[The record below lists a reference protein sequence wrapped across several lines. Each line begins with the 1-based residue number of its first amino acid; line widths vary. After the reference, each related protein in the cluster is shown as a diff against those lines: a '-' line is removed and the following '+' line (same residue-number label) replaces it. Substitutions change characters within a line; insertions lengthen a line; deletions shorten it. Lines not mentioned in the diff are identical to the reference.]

1 MTTSVVTTRDTGP
14 ELLERVVIGG
24 DLSKLTPA
32 ERLRYYREV
41 CASVG
46 LNPLTKPFEYLHLN
60 SKLVLYA
67 RRDATD
73 QLRKLH
79 GVSITITGREQ
90 HGDVYAVV
98 ARATGKDGRT
108 DEAIGAVATSGLRGE
123 ALANALMKAETKS
136 KRRVTLSICGLGMLD
151 ETEIDTIPE
160 ARAVAAE
167 EDETPAPEGEAEPPP
182 SRGTAVAAPLEEWKI
197 AMGQASTPKALEH
210 LWKGCTTPTLWPT
223 WAPDEQQQLTA
234 AKDAAKKRLG
244 LP

>member
-167 EDETPAPEGEAEPPP
+167 EDETP
-182 SRGTAVAAPLEEWKI
+182 
-197 AMGQASTPKALEH
+197 
-210 LWKGCTTPTLWPT
+210 
-223 WAPDEQQQLTA
+223 
-234 AKDAAKKRLG
+234 
-244 LP
+244 